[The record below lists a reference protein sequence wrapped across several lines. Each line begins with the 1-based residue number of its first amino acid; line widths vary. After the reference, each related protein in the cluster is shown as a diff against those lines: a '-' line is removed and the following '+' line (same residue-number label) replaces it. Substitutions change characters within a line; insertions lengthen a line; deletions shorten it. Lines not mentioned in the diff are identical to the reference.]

1 MACGCGRS
9 PDGCRGWHAL
19 TDEEFKIE
27 YEAFLQEKEGKLR
40 VTEVEHY
47 TDSLFKFK
55 LRKPDG
61 FTFKAGEFTMIN
73 VDGAPKRAYSIT
85 SGPDDNFI
93 EFYSIKVPNGP
104 LTSILQKIQ
113 VGDVVNVSDKTTGS
127 LLVENLTDGTDLW
140 LLATGTGIA
149 PFISMLCDDKT
160 YERFKNIHVV
170 WSVRER
176 DELNAFHDWL
186 QSIDID
192 YIPIVTR
199 DETWEGENQR
209 ITTLINEG
217 KIISNSTSETDKVML
232 CGNMDFNVEIRDG
245 LLSKGWTEE
254 VIVRMVLLF
263 WKRHLLGKKYS
274 K

>member
-19 TDEEFKIE
+19 SEEEFKIE

-61 FTFKAGEFTMIN
+61 FQFKAGEFTMIN
-73 VDGAPKRAYSIT
+73 VEGAPKRAYSIT

-113 VGDVVNVSDKTTGS
+113 IGDVVNVSDKTTGS

-186 QSIDID
+186 SSIDID

-199 DETWEGENQR
+199 DDSWEGENQR

-217 KIISNSTSETDKVML
+217 KIISNSTPETDKVML

-245 LLSKGWTEE
+245 LLSKGWTEGSN
-254 VIVRMVLLF
+254 RQNGSLVLEKAF
-263 WKRHLLGKKYS
+263 VG
-274 K
+274 

>member
-19 TDEEFKIE
+19 TEEEFKIE

-104 LTSILQKIQ
+104 LTSKLQKIQ

-149 PFISMLCDDKT
+149 PFISMLCDPLT
-160 YERFKNIHVV
+160 YERFENIHVM
-170 WSVRER
+170 WSVREQKELEAF
-176 DELNAFHDWL
+176 DEFLSGL
-186 QSIDID
+186 QID
-192 YIPIVTR
+192 YVPIVTR
-199 DETWEGENQR
+199 DENWNGVSQR
-209 ITTLINEG
+209 ITTQIKDGIKLG
-217 KIISNSTSETDKVML
+217 SRTPDTDKVMI
-232 CGNMDFNVEIRDG
+232 CGNMDFNIEIRDM
-245 LLSKGWTEE
+245 LKERGWIEGSN
-254 VIVRMVLLF
+254 RQNGSLVLEKAF
-263 WKRHLLGKKYS
+263 VG
-274 K
+274 